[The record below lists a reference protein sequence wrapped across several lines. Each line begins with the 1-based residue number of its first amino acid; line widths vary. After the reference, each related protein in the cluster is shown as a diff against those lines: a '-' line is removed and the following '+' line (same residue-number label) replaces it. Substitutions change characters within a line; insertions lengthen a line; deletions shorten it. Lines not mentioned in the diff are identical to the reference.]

1 MNVVCYFYV
10 QAISADKSSTTEG
23 CLQPL
28 NGRSRLRIGVIG
40 LVLSILAA
48 CTNQNVKLNPTLQL
62 TVNDIGRGIEISVTA
77 VDQRTDKLIGFR
89 YDDPLIPMR
98 KITLDQDL
106 AALFSNPYQS

>member
-1 MNVVCYFYV
+1 MFESY
-10 QAISADKSSTTEG
+10 DKKSTTANRR
-23 CLQPL
+23 QPV
-28 NGRSRLRIGVIG
+28 NGRSRLRIRVIG

-48 CTNQNVKLNPTLQL
+48 CTNQNVKLNPTLHL
-62 TVNDIGRGIEISVTA
+62 TKNDISHGIEISVTA

-89 YDDPLIPMR
+89 FNDPLIPMR

>member
-1 MNVVCYFYV
+1 MLMSY
-10 QAISADKSSTTEG
+10 DKKPTTANRR
-23 CLQPL
+23 QPV

-62 TVNDIGRGIEISVTA
+62 TENDISRRIEISVTA

-89 YDDPLIPMR
+89 FNDPLIPMR
-98 KITLDQDL
+98 K
-106 AALFSNPYQS
+106 NYP